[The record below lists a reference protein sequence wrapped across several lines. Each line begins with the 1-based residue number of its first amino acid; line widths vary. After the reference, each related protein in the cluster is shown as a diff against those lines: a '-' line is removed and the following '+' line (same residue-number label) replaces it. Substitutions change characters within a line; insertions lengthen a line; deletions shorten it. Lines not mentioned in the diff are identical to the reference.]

1 MNIYLVGGAV
11 RDALLGLTD
20 SDKDWVVVG
29 ATPQEMLDAGFTLVG
44 KDFPVFLHPQTHE
57 EYALARTERKVA
69 LGYHGFEFQASP
81 EVTLE
86 EDLLRRDL
94 TINAMAQTSDGQI
107 VDPYGGQA
115 DLESQVFKHVSEAFR
130 EDPVRVLRLARF
142 AARFPTFNVH
152 PETLAL
158 CTEMVSAGE
167 ISALVPERVWQECSR
182 ALMSVR
188 PSRFF
193 EVLKECGAFAVLFKE
208 WSALSKHPPT
218 WRWVMESLDL
228 MANQDGALSERWALL
243 ACPWFMHSALQGYSK
258 VNTINSV
265 NSVNPVDTANQL
277 QDHASLQTRLK
288 APSDCQD
295 LASVVISLSGVL
307 TESETLNAPECL
319 SFLQR
324 IDAFRRP
331 ERLKSWL
338 FVLRMVLEAVQEQ
351 EPEHGLK
358 HIFEARHLKLKTLE
372 AAWSLLSTLDTKALT
387 QEALA
392 MGLQGAQV
400 GEWIHQQ
407 RLEHLFQS
415 DRFKT

>member
-29 ATPQEMLDAGFTLVG
+29 ATPQEMIDAGFTPVG
-44 KDFPVFLHPQTHE
+44 KDFPVFLHRQTHE

-81 EVTLE
+81 EVSLE
-86 EDLLRRDL
+86 EDLMRRDL
-94 TINAMAQTSDGQI
+94 TINAMAQSPEGALI
-107 VDPYGGQA
+107 DPYGGQA
-115 DLESQVFKHVSEAFR
+115 DLESEVFRHVSDAFR

-142 AARFPTFNVH
+142 AARFPTFHVH
-152 PETLAL
+152 PQTLAL
-158 CTEMVSAGE
+158 CQAMVSAGE
-167 ISALVPERVWQECSR
+167 VSALVPERVWQECAR

-193 EVLKECGAFAVLFKE
+193 EVLHDCGAFAVLFQE
-208 WSALSKHPPT
+208 WSTLSQQPAT
-218 WRWVMESLDL
+218 WSWVMESLDL
-228 MANQDGALSERWALL
+228 MANKDGTLSERWAVLS
-243 ACPWFMHSALQGYSK
+243 CPWFMHKA
-258 VNTINSV
+258 
-265 NSVNPVDTANQL
+265 L
-277 QDHASLQTRLK
+277 QDHSLAHPAHRPQDHACLQERFK

-295 LASVVISLSGVL
+295 LAGVVSSLSAALIPGQ
-307 TESETLNAPECL
+307 TLHAPECL
-319 SFLQR
+319 NFLQR

-331 ERLKSWL
+331 ERLRSWL
-338 FVLRMVLEAVQEQ
+338 QVLGTVLEAAQDQ
-351 EPEHGLK
+351 DPQHGFK
-358 HIFEARHLKLKTLE
+358 HLCEERHLKLKTLQ
-372 AAWSLLSTLDTKALT
+372 AAWSILCTMDTKALT

-392 MGLQGAQV
+392 TGLQGVQV

-415 DRFKT
+415 DQFKS

>member
-29 ATPQEMLDAGFTLVG
+29 STPQEMLDAGFTPVG
-44 KDFPVFLHPQTHE
+44 KDFPVFLHRETHE

-86 EDLLRRDL
+86 EDLMRRDL
-94 TINAMAQTSDGQI
+94 TINAMAQSPDGVLI
-107 VDPYGGQA
+107 DPHGGQA
-115 DLESQVFKHVSEAFR
+115 DLESEVFRHVSPAFR

-142 AARFPTFNVH
+142 AARFPTFQVH

-158 CTEMVSAGE
+158 CQAMVSAGE
-167 ISALVPERVWQECSR
+167 VSALVPERVWQECAR

-193 EVLKECGAFAVLFKE
+193 EVLHDCGAFAVLFDE
-208 WSALSKHPPT
+208 WRAWSDSPPT
-218 WRWVMESLDL
+218 RAWVMASLDGL
-228 MANQDGALSERWALL
+228 VRQDASMAERWALL
-243 ACPWFMHSALQGYSK
+243 SCPWFLHAAGSAPPGQHRRLHPTLQE
-258 VNTINSV
+258 
-265 NSVNPVDTANQL
+265 
-277 QDHASLQTRLK
+277 RLK
-288 APSDCQD
+288 SPSDCQD
-295 LASVVISLSGVL
+295 LSDVVINLAH
-307 TESETLNAPECL
+307 TLFEGPPLHAPECL
-319 SFLQR
+319 QFLQR

-331 ERLKSWL
+331 ERLQSWMRV
-338 FVLRMVLEAVQEQ
+338 FVGVLEASL
-351 EPEHGLK
+351 EHDPHHGFK
-358 HIFEARHLKLKTLE
+358 HLCEERHLRLKTLQ
-372 AAWSLLSTLDTKALT
+372 AAWSILSTLDTKALT

-392 MGLQGAQV
+392 SGLQGIQV

-415 DRFKT
+415 DRFKA